1 MLRVYT
7 MLIIASLVL
16 ILIAGIV
23 TLLAFKQEE
32 NKIESYKEQNL
43 SPIEERKRSQEYEE
57 NSVSSVV
64 PLQIWTYTI
73 TAIITVVLIV
83 MLMK

>member
-1 MLRVYT
+1 MYT